1 MGRDRCLRAALR
13 LALRRDRALHVMRA
27 LGALAQCMVARAAER
42 GGPLPLVDASMQ
54 GKIYERA
61 AHGARRA
68 AVLVPIA
75 SVEGVPSVVF
85 SVRSGKVSTHR
96 HQVAFPGGHV
106 EDGESAL
113 DAAYRETLEEL
124 GNEFCEGFATVD
136 LCTDV
141 MAVTGTIVTPVV
153 AVRQTEL
160 NLEAVVPS
168 DEVASVFSL
177 PVAHL
182 LSHRN
187 RQLRTYDHRGKLPV
201 FLGGPAEIWGLTAY
215 ILDGILEGS
224 VKPCWLDPRDDA
236 SSRAETLR
244 S

>member
-1 MGRDRCLRAALR
+1 
-13 LALRRDRALHVMRA
+13 MRA
-27 LGALAQCMVARAAER
+27 LGALAQCMAARAAER
-42 GGPLPLVDASMQ
+42 GGPLALVDASMQ
-54 GKIYERA
+54 VKIYERA
-61 AHGARRA
+61 AQGARKA

-113 DAAYRETLEEL
+113 EAAYRETLEEL
-124 GNEFCEGFATVD
+124 GNKFCEGFATVD

-153 AVRQTEL
+153 AVREAEL

-182 LSHRN
+182 LSNKN
-187 RQLRTYDHRGKLPV
+187 RRLRSYDQRGNLPV

-215 ILDGILEGS
+215 ILDGILERS
-224 VKPCWLDPRDDA
+224 IKPCWHDLRDDA
-236 SSRAETLR
+236 VSSSESVR